1 MKEMLTNHMEIDFTN
16 DGGDG
21 VGHHI
26 RCVFICSLLWV
37 HHRRWILIL

>member
-16 DGGDG
+16 DGGEG

-26 RCVFICSLLWV
+26 
-37 HHRRWILIL
+37 